1 LAVTRAATPGAVRR
15 LGEAWLLWRLK
26 AQGPYSAPALAGRI
40 VSGCGREGLAP
51 RVARRRGKSSLDGV
65 DIACEVLRTMERLA
79 VLEARVEGLLEADQ
93 CGPVLRSLRGMGT
106 VLIAEFLAETIIR
119 SGSALPTGSRLA

>member
-1 LAVTRAATPGAVRR
+1 
-15 LGEAWLLWRLK
+15 
-26 AQGPYSAPALAGRI
+26 
-40 VSGCGREGLAP
+40 
-51 RVARRRGKSSLDGV
+51 
-65 DIACEVLRTMERLA
+65 MERLA